1 MKSFSKE
8 IKIALVAIIGLV
20 ILYFGMSFLKGVS
33 MFSSDNSFFVKFDK
47 VNGLTP
53 SCPVMA
59 DGFKVGTVKSID
71 YDYSRK
77 GGIIAEMGLHKDLQI
92 PVGTTAEISSDLLG
106 NVQVELV
113 FSDSKQLVQPEGFID
128 GSINAG
134 AMGKIK
140 EIIPQ
145 VMNLLPKVDSILVSV
160 NTLLADPHI
169 AGSLHNIYDVT
180 GNMKQSTAQLQTL
193 MAQVN
198 GKVPQLMDKAGG
210 VLDNT
215 QQVAANA
222 GKVAD
227 NLAKLDF
234 EATLGELESTMGNL
248 KQFTEKLNSNEGSLG
263 LLMSDQ
269 SLYNNLN
276 ATMAHADSLLVN
288 LREHPKR
295 YVHFSLFGRKD
306 K

>member
-1 MKSFSKE
+1 MKSISKE

-20 ILYFGMSFLKGVS
+20 VLYFGMSFLKGVS
-33 MFSSDNSFFVKFDK
+33 MFSSDNTYYVKFDK
-47 VNGLTP
+47 VSGLTP
-53 SCPVMA
+53 SCPIMA
-59 DGFKVGTVKSID
+59 DGYKVGTVKSID

-77 GGIIAEMGLHKDLQI
+77 GGIVAEVGLHKDLQI

-106 NVQVELV
+106 NVQVDLV
-113 FSDSKQLVQPEGFID
+113 FSDSKQFIQPEGQID

-160 NTLLADPHI
+160 NTLLADPHL
-169 AGSLHNIYDVT
+169 AGSIHNIYDVT
-180 GNMKQSTAQLQTL
+180 GNMKASTAELQTL
-193 MAQVN
+193 LAEIK

-248 KQFTEKLNSNEGSLG
+248 KQFADKLNNNEGSLG
-263 LLMSDQ
+263 LLMNDQ
-269 SLYNNLN
+269 ALYNNLN

-295 YVHFSLFGRKD
+295 YVHFSLFGKKD